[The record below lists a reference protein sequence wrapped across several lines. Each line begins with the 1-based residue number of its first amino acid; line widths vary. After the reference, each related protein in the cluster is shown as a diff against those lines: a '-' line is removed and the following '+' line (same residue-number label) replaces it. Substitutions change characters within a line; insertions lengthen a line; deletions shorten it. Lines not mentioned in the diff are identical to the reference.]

1 MPVDNSA
8 YPSWKDM
15 SNTNYQKASVPDS
28 LQIFLGHRFPSEL
41 EKLGFGYCITYA
53 SQLTSVIASI
63 PFGISVQ
70 LGQSFGTKW
79 FVDHLAKRDYNQYHQ
94 TTLSCSKT

>member
-41 EKLGFGYCITYA
+41 EKLDFGYCIAYA
-53 SQLTSVIASI
+53 SELTSVIASI
-63 PFGISVQ
+63 PFGINVQ
-70 LGQSFGTKW
+70 LGKSFGTKW
-79 FVDHLAKRDYNQYHQ
+79 FVDHLAKRDFQYHQ